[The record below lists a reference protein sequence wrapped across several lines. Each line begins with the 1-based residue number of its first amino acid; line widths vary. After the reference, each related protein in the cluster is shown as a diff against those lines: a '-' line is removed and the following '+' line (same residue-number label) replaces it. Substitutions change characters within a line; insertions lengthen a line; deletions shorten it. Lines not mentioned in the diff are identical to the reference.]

1 MGSHTCGI
9 VEESQSVLAMID
21 PIIVALTGMNG
32 GQTAQLEPAEA
43 LLVRLLRRRRL
54 RKHMHT
60 GAGGDQLA
68 TQK

>member
-1 MGSHTCGI
+1 
-9 VEESQSVLAMID
+9 MID